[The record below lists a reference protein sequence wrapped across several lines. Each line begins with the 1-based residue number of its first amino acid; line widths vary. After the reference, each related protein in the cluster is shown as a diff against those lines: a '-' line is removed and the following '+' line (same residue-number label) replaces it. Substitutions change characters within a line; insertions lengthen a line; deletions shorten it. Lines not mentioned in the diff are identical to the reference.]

1 MEQMVVAP
9 ECYLN
14 HAGCSFVTQRTFDA
28 VVAQMERE
36 RRLGM
41 PRADHASAAEK
52 QRLYELAAVVVGAQA
67 ADMAMTDGHT
77 SGWTKALQT
86 IRLSEGDVLLTTR
99 SEWGGNLK
107 FLRHWAHR
115 YGATVDLLASTPDGA
130 VCLDSLRKRMSDKVK
145 LISVSWLGS
154 NGGHLEPAAAIGE
167 IARSYGAPY
176 FLDASQVL
184 GQMQVDVQSLHC
196 DVLTAPG
203 RKWLRGPKGTGL
215 MYVRPEFLAD
225 VQAQGAF
232 DSLLDN
238 TSAVTAKH
246 FEGSAASAS
255 LQMGLKAALEQLQ
268 EVGIETVQ
276 QGIVANSRRLW
287 EGLQDLP
294 GIECLSKVPPLHGIV
309 SFSQEGTTAADVKS
323 HLMREGVEVVVNQ
336 AAYTPLDMQARQ
348 FDAVVRA
355 SPHSCSTSDE
365 VENLIR
371 VMSLMVKAS
380 GRSLA

>member
-1 MEQMVVAP
+1 
-9 ECYLN
+9 
-14 HAGCSFVTQRTFDA
+14 
-28 VVAQMERE
+28 
-36 RRLGM
+36 
-41 PRADHASAAEK
+41 
-52 QRLYELAAVVVGAQA
+52 
-67 ADMAMTDGHT
+67 
-77 SGWTKALQT
+77 
-86 IRLSEGDVLLTTR
+86 
-99 SEWGGNLK
+99 
-107 FLRHWAHR
+107 
-115 YGATVDLLASTPDGA
+115 
-130 VCLDSLRKRMSDKVK
+130 
-145 LISVSWLGS
+145 
-154 NGGHLEPAAAIGE
+154 
-167 IARSYGAPY
+167 
-176 FLDASQVL
+176 
-184 GQMQVDVQSLHC
+184 
-196 DVLTAPG
+196 
-203 RKWLRGPKGTGL
+203 